1 MSVNK
6 YGQNIPLTE
15 EEKAIIGF
23 KRRRLILYIIIGL
36 LLVVIGVQIAV
47 LLT

>member
-1 MSVNK
+1 MAVNK

-15 EEKAIIGF
+15 EEKALRGY
-23 KRRRLILYIIIGL
+23 KRRRLILYIIIFL
-36 LLVVIGVQIAV
+36 LIAVIGVQIAV

>member
-15 EEKAIIGF
+15 EEKALRGF
-23 KRRRLILYIIIGL
+23 KRRRLILYIVVILLLAVIGL
-36 LLVVIGVQIAV
+36 QITV

>member
-15 EEKAIIGF
+15 EEKALRGF
-23 KRRRLILYIIIGL
+23 KRRRLVLYIVVVL